1 MNKLGS
7 KALVSALGASLL
19 GAGFV
24 AASLAG
30 ASCSGGGGGS
40 GSSGGSTG
48 GSSKMFIVSC
58 SLGCS
63 SGQAGAQIN
72 CGPNAIFVN
81 EELVVEFSQA
91 VDLATV
97 TKSTFK
103 VVNLATGKT
112 PIGSYSLDP
121 GNAKRLIFRPQVTF
135 DSSGNP
141 IFGLD
146 QGASYQIDIP
156 GSAQNPGVSHIK
168 STVGLDNASR
178 LFCTVV
184 ASKGIN
190 DAVPG
195 KPSVTT
201 TVDKVTSYDLN
212 GNPDGFEFGVLA
224 DGAVD
229 IYRDTLITLTFDDVM
244 NPATLVNP
252 VTGLSPT
259 LSVLVDPD
267 GDVTDSTDQTELAGT
282 YQINIDQGSLQTIVK
297 FTPSGG
303 LPSAGTGVLPRRIVV
318 KTPATILDLGS
329 NSLENF
335 GSVSFVPEL
344 IIFSQ
349 LLIPGGTG
357 EQFTQ
362 NTNEDTA
369 RSGALWGSGG
379 LRPGTGGGS
388 GRLGD
393 LIVTV
398 GNAVTLSTT
407 SQVLNGS
414 GSGGGINGIGGIQQV
429 VATGAV
435 DPVPGSV
442 HTETITDGI
451 YEFASV
457 RIDTASVLRFAGDKA
472 ARLYA
477 RGELLVRGL
486 IDVTGSSPIED
497 TTGQGG
503 HQSWAA
509 NTDTAGQAL
518 SKTGGVGGI
527 GGPGGGAGGRGA
539 DRDDNTGQTSLLN
552 MSGDKKGILNP
563 GAVIDGASGQ
573 GIGGGLSALG
583 GGGGGQHWPPTFP
596 TTNLPPPDASA
607 LGFQNTFFYDIIGV
621 CDLVGGI
628 GAGGAFS
635 TDGTSGTN
643 RGPSEILNIATLV
656 PFLIPPPAAVGSA
669 ASIDPSFKNLD
680 PELGKLVGG
689 AGGGGGG
696 CGLTFI
702 KPIFGSFYAN
712 NLLEYYSHSAAGGGG
727 GGGGVQMQAGRRIQ
741 VDGFIDASGG
751 SGGDHVPLALPTGF
765 DPRSAARPG
774 GGGAGGGVLMQAS
787 DVAIADTPGRIN
799 ISGGGGGVG
808 DFGTFGGRG
817 GAGFVRVESATV
829 LDLEQLAAKVAP
841 YEPST
846 PTYGGADSDIIL
858 SSGLFASKFVGPT
871 GYSGAQSCWLRP
883 EGNFF
888 LLEFA
893 EDDFGGPGTADD
905 IYGWS
910 LDVAT
915 NVPGFPLI
923 AWREPQAL
931 LGGVS
936 LEDFLGSDLKGVTK
950 SPVVVR
956 FQGARAVEA
965 TDSPCAIDV
974 TDQNGPVLPE
984 SVTGWVRHP
993 AELNGYFDYLTPG
1006 EAAKLR
1012 SNMVRFQI
1020 VFDRTTG
1027 FYPNL
1032 FFGVTNL
1039 KILATPN

>member
-1 MNKLGS
+1 MKFNGTLLYATVLGL
-7 KALVSALGASLL
+7 AFGAS
-19 GAGFV
+19 A
-24 AASLAG
+24 
-30 ASCSGGGGGS
+30 CSGGGGGS

-91 VDLATV
+91 VNLSTV

-121 GNAKRLIFRPQVTF
+121 GNPKRLIFRPQVTF

-156 GSAQNPGVSHIK
+156 GSVQNPGVAHIK
-168 STVGLDNASR
+168 STVGLDNSSR
-178 LFCTVV
+178 MFCTVV

-201 TVDKVTSYDLN
+201 TVDKVTSYDLS
-212 GNPDGFEFGVLA
+212 GNPDGFEFDVLA

-229 IYRDTLITLTFDDVM
+229 VFRDTLITLTFDDVM

-259 LSVLVDPD
+259 ISVLVDPD
-267 GDVTDSTDQTELAGT
+267 GDVTDSTDQTELSGV

-335 GSVSFVPEL
+335 GSISFVPEL
-344 IIFSQ
+344 IIFGET
-349 LLIPGGTG
+349 LIPDGTG

-362 NTNEDTA
+362 NNNEDTA

-393 LIVTV
+393 LVVTS
-398 GNAVTLSTT
+398 GDTLTLSTT
-407 SQVLNGS
+407 SQVLNGTS
-414 GSGGGINGIGGIQQV
+414 SGGGIEGVGGIQQV
-429 VATGAV
+429 VAVGST
-435 DPVPGSV
+435 DPVPGTV

-457 RIDTASVLRFAGDKA
+457 RVDTASVLRLTGDKA
-472 ARLYA
+472 ARVYA
-477 RGELLVRGL
+477 RGEMQVRGL

-497 TTGQGG
+497 TTGQNG
-503 HQSWAA
+503 HQSWASS
-509 NTDTAGQAL
+509 TDTAGQAL
-518 SKTGGVGGI
+518 SKTGGVGGV
-527 GGPGGGAGGRGA
+527 GGAGGGAGGRGA

-552 MSGDKKGILNP
+552 MTGTAKGILNP
-563 GAVIDGASGQ
+563 GAVIDGAPGQ
-573 GIGGGLSALG
+573 GIGGGASTLG
-583 GGGGGQHWPPTFP
+583 GGGGGQHWPPIMP
-596 TTNLPPPDASA
+596 TTNLPPPDASF
-607 LGFQNTFFYDIIGV
+607 LGFQNQFFYDIIGV

-628 GAGGAFS
+628 GAGGAFA

-643 RGPSEILNIATLV
+643 HAPSEILNIGTLV
-656 PFLIPPPAAVGSA
+656 PFLYPPPATVGSA

-727 GGGGVQMQAGRRIQ
+727 GGGAVQLQAGRRIQ

-751 SGGDHVPLALPTGF
+751 SGGDYVPLALPTGF
-765 DPRSAARPG
+765 DPRAAARPG
-774 GGGAGGGVLMQAS
+774 GGGAGGGVLMQAG
-787 DVAIADTPGRIN
+787 DVAIADTPGRVTVA
-799 ISGGGGGVG
+799 GGGGGLG
-808 DFGTFGGRG
+808 DFGTTGGRG
-817 GAGFVRVESATV
+817 GAGFVRVETATL

-841 YEPST
+841 YEPSQ
-846 PTYGGADSDIIL
+846 PTYGGADSDLIL
-858 SSGLFASKFVGPT
+858 STGLFGTKFIGPT
-871 GYSGAQSCWLRP
+871 AYSGAQSCWLRP
-883 EGNFF
+883 DGNYF

-905 IYGWS
+905 EYGWS
-910 LDVAT
+910 IDVAT
-915 NVPGFPLI
+915 NVPGFPLL
-923 AWREPQAL
+923 AWREPLAL
-931 LGGVS
+931 LGGIS
-936 LEDFLGSDLKGVTK
+936 LEDFLGSDLKGATK

-956 FQGARAVEA
+956 FQGARAVKSTDNLCSIDA
-965 TDSPCAIDV
+965 TDP
-974 TDQNGPVLPE
+974 NGPVLPE

-993 AELNGYFDYLTPG
+993 AELNEYFSYLTAG

-1012 SNMVRFQI
+1012 SNMIRFQI

-1039 KILATPN
+1039 KVRATPN